1 MKGKDTMGEAK
12 GGVTALHQDLTRA
25 ASHAEDCL
33 YWSCLKSEL
42 YVSMVFYKIEKLQA
56 QTDTHG

>member
-1 MKGKDTMGEAK
+1 MEEAK
-12 GGVTALHQDLTRA
+12 GGVTALHQDLTLA

-42 YVSMVFYKIEKLQA
+42 YVSMVIYKIEKLQA
-56 QTDTHG
+56 QTDPHG